1 MRRPALGWSCG
12 GTLDEG
18 QSRAESTVTSTS
30 EKGPAVASVIGSAA
44 TPHDI
49 LAKTPFFADTLDA
62 SALQALSS
70 RLRLSDYARGAILI
84 REDAVGSSMFVLTE
98 GEVAVTVPGTGKA
111 RPVAILQAPDIFGE
125 MSLLTG
131 ARRAATVTAR
141 TPVRAIEIS
150 KAALAPLIAASP
162 QLADRFAAT
171 LARRQ
176 RELDR
181 IYRGAGRWN
190 IFASGE
196 GEVGSVIRRFFNGS
210 SV

>member
-1 MRRPALGWSCG
+1 MA
-12 GTLDEG
+12 
-18 QSRAESTVTSTS
+18 TV
-30 EKGPAVASVIGSAA
+30 AVSAA
-44 TPHDI
+44 TPRDI
-49 LAKTPFFADTLDA
+49 LAKTPFFADALDA
-62 SALQALSS
+62 PALQALSS
-70 RLRLSDYARGAILI
+70 RLRLTDYAKGAILI
-84 REDAVGSSMFVLTE
+84 REDAIGSSMFVLAD
-98 GEVAVTVPGTGKA
+98 GEVSVTVPGAGKA
-111 RPVAILQAPDIFGE
+111 RHVAILRAPDIFGE

-141 TPVRAIEIS
+141 TAVKAIEIS

-162 QLADRFAAT
+162 ELADRFATT

-196 GEVGSVIRRFFNGS
+196 GEVGSLIRRFFDGS